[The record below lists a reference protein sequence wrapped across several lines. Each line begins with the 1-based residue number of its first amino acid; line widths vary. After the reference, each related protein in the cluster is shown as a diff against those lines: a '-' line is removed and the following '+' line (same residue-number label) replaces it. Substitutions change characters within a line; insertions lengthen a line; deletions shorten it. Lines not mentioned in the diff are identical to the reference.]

1 MRKTVLTI
9 LGVSLIVVSTVQ
21 IAAAAGSYQRSKSVR
36 VPASQLFRNP
46 NDSLAWPSVEQRN
59 WSDYSEGHLISAPAG
74 R

>member
-36 VPASQLFRNP
+36 VPASRLFRNP
-46 NDSLAWPSVEQRN
+46 NDSRARPYVEQRDD
-59 WSDYSEGHLISAPAG
+59 SDDSEGHVISVPAG
-74 R
+74 H